1 MSQKNQNRLFAV
13 ISLLISAVLIAYFAR
28 HFSDTENLIRRFGI
42 LAPLVTVVI
51 YGLLSLT
58 PISTDPLTLITGV
71 LFGPVIGVLVSWMGN
86 NLASMLE
93 FFVGDT
99 ISSVTNFEQIKG
111 KLPLGLGKLPAD
123 SPWFLI
129 FGRFIPGYGGKIVS
143 LIAGVYHVSLWRYIW
158 TTFSTNLVGSLVVTL
173 GGYSLIKNI

>member
-1 MSQKNQNRLFAV
+1 MSQKNQNRLFALV
-13 ISLLISAVLIAYFAR
+13 SLLLSAVLVLFLAR
-28 HFSDTENLIRRFGI
+28 HVNDTENIIRRFGI
-42 LAPLVTVVI
+42 AGPIVTVVI

-71 LFGPVIGVLVSWMGN
+71 LFGPIIGVLVSWMGN

-93 FFVGDT
+93 FFVGNT
-99 ISSVTNFEQIKG
+99 ISSVTNFEHIKS
-111 KLPLGLGKLPAD
+111 KLPLGLGKLPAQ

-143 LIAGVYHVSLWRYIW
+143 LIAGVYQVNLWRYIW
-158 TTFSTNLVGSLVVTL
+158 TTFTTNLLGSLVVTL
-173 GGYSLIKNI
+173 GGYNIIRSL

>member
-1 MSQKNQNRLFAV
+1 MSQKNQNRIYALV
-13 ISLLISAVLIAYFAR
+13 SLLLSAALIAYLAQ
-28 HFSDTENLIRRFGI
+28 HFNDTENLIRRFGI
-42 LAPLVTVVI
+42 LAPVVTVI
-51 YGLLSLT
+51 LYGLLSLT

-71 LFGPVIGVLVSWMGN
+71 LFGPLVGVLVSWMGN

-93 FFVGDT
+93 FFVGNT
-99 ISSVTNFEQIKG
+99 ISSVTNFEHIKN

-143 LIAGVYHVSLWRYIW
+143 LIAGVYKVDPWRYIW
-158 TTFSTNLVGSLVVTL
+158 TTFTTNLVGSLVVTL
-173 GGYSLIKNI
+173 GGYNLIKNL